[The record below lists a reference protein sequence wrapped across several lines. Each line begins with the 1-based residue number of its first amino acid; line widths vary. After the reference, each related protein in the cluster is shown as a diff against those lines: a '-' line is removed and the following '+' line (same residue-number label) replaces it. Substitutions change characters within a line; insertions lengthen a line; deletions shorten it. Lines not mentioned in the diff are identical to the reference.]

1 MSLAQDLMGVG
12 LPAEQSLRLGFN
24 RGTLAG
30 VGTAQAG
37 GKAIPR
43 DVNFVTA
50 TTDSGQT
57 AFVLPSDA
65 ELLMPYMVYCS
76 TATTALVFP
85 PSGGDINAAGA
96 NNSVSVATTLAR
108 VFYKV
113 SSTHWVSFL
122 AA

>member
-12 LPAEQSLRLGFN
+12 LPAEQALRLGFN

-30 VGTAQAG
+30 VGTAQSG

-50 TTDSGQT
+50 TTDTGQT

-76 TATTALVFP
+76 TATTALVYP

-96 NNSVSVATTLAR
+96 NASVSVATTLAR
-108 VFYKV
+108 IFWKV
-113 SSTHWVSFL
+113 SSTHWVSVV
-122 AA
+122 AS

>member
-1 MSLAQDLMGVG
+1 MSLSKDLMGVG
-12 LPAEQSLRLGFN
+12 LPAEQALRLGFN
-24 RGTLAG
+24 VGALAG
-30 VGTAQAG
+30 VGTAQSG

-50 TTDSGQT
+50 STDSGQT

-85 PSGGDINAAGA
+85 PSGGTINAAGA
-96 NNSVSVATTLAR
+96 NTSVGIATLLAR

-113 SSTHWVSFL
+113 SATHWVSLL

>member
-30 VGTAQAG
+30 VGTAQSG

-50 TTDSGQT
+50 TTAGGQT

-76 TATTALVFP
+76 TATTALVYP

-96 NNSVSVATTLAR
+96 NASVSVATTLAR
-108 VFYKV
+108 IFWKV
-113 SSTHWVSFL
+113 SSTHWVSVV
-122 AA
+122 AS